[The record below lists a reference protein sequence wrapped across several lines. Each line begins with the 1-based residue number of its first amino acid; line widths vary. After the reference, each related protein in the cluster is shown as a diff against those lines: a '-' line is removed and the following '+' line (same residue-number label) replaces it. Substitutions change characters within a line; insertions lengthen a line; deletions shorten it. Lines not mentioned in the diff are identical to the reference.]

1 MSQINP
7 ELVIQKPSPST
18 AVQKIPQK
26 YQGCHDSCS
35 VTFDTEQEYNDTL
48 NNPYP
53 LAQKMRRDGI
63 KYLFLFMAGEQ
74 RSRITLRVDSVIE
87 LGRRTGAIP
96 DIATLN

>member
-7 ELVIQKPSPST
+7 ELVTQKPSQST
-18 AVQKIPQK
+18 AAQRIPQK

-35 VTFDTEQEYNDTL
+35 VTFDTEQEYNATL

-53 LAQKMRRDGI
+53 LAQKMKRDGVE
-63 KYLFLFMAGEQ
+63 YLFLFVAGDR
-74 RSRITLRVDSVIE
+74 RSRITLRVNSVIE

>member
-7 ELVIQKPSPST
+7 ELVIQKPSQST
-18 AVQKIPQK
+18 ISRKIPQK
-26 YQGCHDSCS
+26 YQGYHDSCS

-53 LAQKMRRDGI
+53 LAQKMKREGVQ
-63 KYLFLFMAGEQ
+63 YLFLFVAGEQ
-74 RSRITLRVDSVIE
+74 KTRITLRVNSVIE